1 MPGFDGE
8 LSELTPQ
15 KREER
20 ERQEQKKREQDIL
33 LPKKK
38 TGWEIIFFSVWYGWQ
53 WLLCWCFQCFMEES
67 RL

>member
-1 MPGFDGE
+1 MEIAADNGEGIIMPGFDGE
-8 LSELTPQ
+8 ISELTPQ

-38 TGWEIIFFSVWYGWQ
+38 TGWEIIFFSV
-53 WLLCWCFQCFMEES
+53 
-67 RL
+67 

>member
-53 WLLCWCFQCFMEES
+53 WLLCWCFQCFMGES

>member
-8 LSELTPQ
+8 ISELTPQ

-38 TGWEIIFFSVWYGWQ
+38 TGWEIIFFSV
-53 WLLCWCFQCFMEES
+53 
-67 RL
+67 

>member
-38 TGWEIIFFSVWYGWQ
+38 TGWEIIFFSVR
-53 WLLCWCFQCFMEES
+53 CFQCFMEES

>member
-15 KREER
+15 KREE
-20 ERQEQKKREQDIL
+20 QEQKKREQDIL

-38 TGWEIIFFSVWYGWQ
+38 TGWEIIFFSV
-53 WLLCWCFQCFMEES
+53 
-67 RL
+67 

>member
-38 TGWEIIFFSVWYGWQ
+38 TRWEIIFFSV
-53 WLLCWCFQCFMEES
+53 
-67 RL
+67 